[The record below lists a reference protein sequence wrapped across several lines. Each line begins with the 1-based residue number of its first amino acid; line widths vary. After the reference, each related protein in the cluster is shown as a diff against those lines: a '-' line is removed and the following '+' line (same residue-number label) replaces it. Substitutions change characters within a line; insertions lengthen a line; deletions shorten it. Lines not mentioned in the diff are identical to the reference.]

1 MNFAQVVNHI
11 RSSASTERQ
20 KGALFEEF
28 IRRCWLTD
36 PQFGRRTQNVW
47 LWQDFPGRES
57 LGGKDLGIDL
67 VAEMKPEITGEN
79 EFWAIQCKCYDKNST
94 IDKKAVDSFLSN
106 GQRTFIIN
114 KNSFTP
120 HEILNKYS
128 HDLFG

>member
-1 MNFAQVVNHI
+1 MNFAQVVDQI

-36 PQFGRRTQNVW
+36 PQFGRRTQNIW

-67 VAEMKPEITGEN
+67 VAEMKPEITGDN

-106 GQRTFIIN
+106 AQRAF
-114 KNSFTP
+114 
-120 HEILNKYS
+120 ILNNITPPVQNPNLIS
-128 HDLFG
+128 FDLFG